1 VSAGTCSVCGEALG
15 FGSVGRVC
23 GPCLSDGL
31 PAARAKDASAASPVV
46 VRPRRVVAL
55 PADTDKRLERVASTR
70 AALLAA
76 RGAYSEAVLAA
87 SAAGVTQRRIAAAA
101 GVTQQTIQLLLSKER
116 ES

>member
-1 VSAGTCSVCGEALG
+1 VVVLPKRAPV
-15 FGSVGRVC
+15 
-23 GPCLSDGL
+23 L
-31 PAARAKDASAASPVV
+31 PAAS
-46 VRPRRVVAL
+46 
-55 PADTDKRLERVASTR
+55 DKVLERVASTR
-70 AALLAA
+70 AELLAA